1 MKEAIFLDFDGVI
14 VDSIRECYIISFNSY
29 YDIDDFKYDK
39 QAYEDLFY
47 KYRYLAGPVYQF
59 MSLHNML
66 EKVIN
71 TDLNESESIELF
83 NKIDSEYSL
92 ELKKQY
98 EYTFFQNRKLYK
110 KNMKD
115 WLNLHE
121 LTEFGKSIQQLEDST
136 HHYIITT
143 KDKDSVKLLCDYFSI
158 CINNIFSKDDYN
170 SIGSKG
176 EIISNFLDR
185 SEYESVVFID
195 DSVKHLDSVDDSRV
209 KLFFANWAYDVKK
222 NKYKVYDN
230 L

>member
-1 MKEAIFLDFDGVI
+1 
-14 VDSIRECYIISFNSY
+14 
-29 YDIDDFKYDK
+29 
-39 QAYEDLFY
+39 
-47 KYRYLAGPVYQF
+47 
-59 MSLHNML
+59 
-66 EKVIN
+66 
-71 TDLNESESIELF
+71 
-83 NKIDSEYSL
+83 
-92 ELKKQY
+92 
-98 EYTFFQNRKLYK
+98 
-110 KNMKD
+110 MKD

-121 LTEFGKSIQQLEDST
+121 LTEFGKTIQQLEDST